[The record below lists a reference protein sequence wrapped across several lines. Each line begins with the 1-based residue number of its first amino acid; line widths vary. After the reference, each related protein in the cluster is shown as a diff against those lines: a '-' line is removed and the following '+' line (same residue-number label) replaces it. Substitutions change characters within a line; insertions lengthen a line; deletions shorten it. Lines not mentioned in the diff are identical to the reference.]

1 MLDVTPLTRSPLNR
15 VSSACASS
23 HLGVLCPQLSP
34 GGAGSIVL
42 LSSTI
47 QVKAQV
53 PVFLQLNI
61 HTLIQFGLSSALWP
75 LFYLDD
81 FSASGANSKF
91 PESYHF

>member
-61 HTLIQFGLSSALWP
+61 HTLIQFGLSQCPVAVVLSRRFLS
-75 LFYLDD
+75 FR
-81 FSASGANSKF
+81 SKQ
-91 PESYHF
+91 